1 MKLKGMKRM
10 NISSQKYMWS
20 LVLGVTIGLSMPGK
34 AQAGLLR
41 SSFSRIDSGEEVS
54 SIVLQDSTHL
64 SVRFSVTDGHISL
77 SANERLIV
85 QPFLCAPDGHEMSL
99 PALEFSGKRTR
110 KYFDRKAVL
119 DKTER
124 SATYAPGDTAHCSY
138 TVQVEPWMRCSELS
152 LELRREVEN
161 CCDIRP
167 LESLSLETVSLVTPH
182 FEPVIPH
189 ISVAEQIAVREPV
202 LVPMSEYRPFNPDVP
217 LRRMKDALYVHF
229 SVGKSVLR
237 EDYRENKGTLERIL
251 DMVKRIEADSLSSVK
266 KIRIVGLAS
275 PEGAYD
281 LNVRLSR
288 NRAQVLKDYLVQH
301 GVQLP
306 DSTYELIAGGEAW
319 ADLRDVLQE
328 SDLKDRDELLRII
341 DETPDLNRR
350 ETLLRQYNGGKSFQY
365 LTQSVFVDQRNSGY
379 IQVYYEAVPDAAA
392 EKINRAA
399 ALTREGKPAEAIAL
413 IENLDDSRKWN
424 TLGAALY
431 LSGHK
436 EEALDAFRKAVQ
448 YQNPGAEENLK
459 VLSETQK

>member
-1 MKLKGMKRM
+1 MKRM
-10 NISSQKYMWS
+10 NARKQRY
-20 LVLGVTIGLSMPGK
+20 LLSMALGAAFSLGAASE
-34 AQAGLLR
+34 AQAGFGHLYFP
-41 SSFSRIDSGEEVS
+41 SAPSEEVLS
-54 SIVLQDSTHL
+54 QMTWQDSTRL
-64 SVRFSVTDGHISL
+64 TVTFSMTDGQEKL
-77 SANERLIV
+77 TKNDRLIV
-85 QPFLCAPDGHEMSL
+85 RPFLCGADGQEMAL
-99 PALEFSGKRTR
+99 PAFEFDGKQSK

-124 SATYAPGDTAHCSY
+124 SEVYAPGDTAHYSC
-138 TVQVEPWMRCSELS
+138 TVDVEPWMRRSELT
-152 LELRREVEN
+152 LVLRREVEN
-161 CCDIRP
+161 CCDLRP
-167 LESLSLETVSLVTPH
+167 LQDEALGSTRFVAPR
-182 FEPVIPH
+182 FEPVVPH
-189 ISVAEQIAVREPV
+189 ISVAELIAKREPV

-229 SVGKSVLR
+229 TVGKSELR
-237 EDYRENKGTLERIL
+237 KDYRENRNTLDRIL

-288 NRAQVLKDYLVQH
+288 NRAQALKDYLVKN

-328 SDLKDRDELLRII
+328 SHLEGRDELLKII

-350 ETLLRQYNGGKSFQY
+350 ETLIRQHNGGKSYRY

-399 ALTREGKPAEAIAL
+399 ALTREGKGAEAVTL
-413 IENLDDSRKWN
+413 IQDLNDPRKWN

-431 LSGHK
+431 LSGRK
-436 EEALDAFRKAVQ
+436 EEALEAFRKAVENK
-448 YQNPGAEENLK
+448 NPGAEENLNA
-459 VLSETQK
+459 LTEMQK